1 MVNLVFL
8 VSNFANLVSNVMYLR
23 QENFAET
30 GALNLND
37 SLLMEDSLVLTESS
51 IHDPSD
57 PIPSPVGNPEFAVD
71 SSFVEGSTSNTMNQS
86 YVSSRETP
94 FLVDNSYTSFDRDI
108 SNLLDNSIV
117 KGLFQI
123 TFI

>member
-1 MVNLVFL
+1 MIVNLVFFSKENC
-8 VSNFANLVSNVMYLR
+8 VNLECNVMYLR

-86 YVSSRETP
+86 YLSSRETP

-108 SNLLDNSIV
+108 SNLLDNSIT
-117 KGLFQI
+117 KGLF
-123 TFI
+123 